1 MNPMRYHEC
10 CPSCGFVLTEIESAM
25 LEKKPAFDC
34 PRCKAHYALKDF
46 NHEMQEKRMA
56 QFHNHAKADLTQE
69 EQE

>member
-1 MNPMRYHEC
+1 
-10 CPSCGFVLTEIESAM
+10 M

-34 PRCKAHYALKDF
+34 PRCKAHYALEDF
-46 NHEMQEKRMA
+46 NHEMQEKLMA